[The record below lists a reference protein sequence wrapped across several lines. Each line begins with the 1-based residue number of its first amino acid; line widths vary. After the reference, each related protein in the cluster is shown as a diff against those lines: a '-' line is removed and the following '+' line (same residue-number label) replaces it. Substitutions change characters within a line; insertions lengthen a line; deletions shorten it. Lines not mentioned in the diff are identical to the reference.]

1 MTLKEELGKKI
12 KSIRI
17 DKGFTQLDVCNDESE
32 LTIRQ
37 LVRIE
42 KGESLPSLTKIKY
55 ISEQLDVDMRD
66 LIDIDKIIL
75 PKKYLEIKN
84 KLIKTHTYGDPK
96 RIDEKLEI
104 IDYIFNTY
112 YETLPEEE
120 QIIIEIMQLELDVY
134 STKNPNYA
142 ISFLDEYFHQIL
154 EKNHYSYNDLLIIR
168 LYFLCCSIGLEE
180 KQYFDKLAYRVIQN
194 MDTSATRTKQGNFF
208 KVEALVP
215 LNTQQAKRL
224 SYGLEGK
231 VTLITHK
238 TTYLNYLLDK
248 VFNF

>member
-84 KLIKTHTYGDPK
+84 CVWQNKSAELCKGK
-96 RIDEKLEI
+96 
-104 IDYIFNTY
+104 
-112 YETLPEEE
+112 
-120 QIIIEIMQLELDVY
+120 MQSPAL
-134 STKNPNYA
+134 
-142 ISFLDEYFHQIL
+142 
-154 EKNHYSYNDLLIIR
+154 
-168 LYFLCCSIGLEE
+168 
-180 KQYFDKLAYRVIQN
+180 
-194 MDTSATRTKQGNFF
+194 NFC
-208 KVEALVP
+208 A
-215 LNTQQAKRL
+215 
-224 SYGLEGK
+224 
-231 VTLITHK
+231 
-238 TTYLNYLLDK
+238 
-248 VFNF
+248 